1 MIDRRLR
8 HGGPGRQAMSGGKNP
23 IVTERLRNETWELSL
38 ILRLTVKSGTGGSF
52 TAVDLDEKY

>member
-1 MIDRRLR
+1 
-8 HGGPGRQAMSGGKNP
+8 MSGGKNP